1 MSYNKCEYG
10 RLKNQCN
17 TYGGS
22 YICPHGKLKNQCK
35 IAVAVIFANMEN

>member
-1 MSYNKCEYG
+1 MSYNKCEHG
-10 RLKNQCN
+10 RLKNQCK
-17 TYGGS
+17 TCGGS